1 METSNGMNNQ
11 GNNLPSDKQ
20 ATRRDAERRMLPFVV
35 EFVKFVTGFAV
46 IVATALL
53 ALHFA
58 SAAMQ

>member
-1 METSNGMNNQ
+1 METSNGMNDQ
-11 GNNLPSDKQ
+11 KNNN
-20 ATRRDAERRMLPFVV
+20 RRDAQRRMLPFVV

>member
-1 METSNGMNNQ
+1 MNNQ
-11 GNNLPSDKQ
+11 ENNN
-20 ATRRDAERRMLPFVV
+20 RRNTERRILPFVV

-46 IVATALL
+46 IVAIALL